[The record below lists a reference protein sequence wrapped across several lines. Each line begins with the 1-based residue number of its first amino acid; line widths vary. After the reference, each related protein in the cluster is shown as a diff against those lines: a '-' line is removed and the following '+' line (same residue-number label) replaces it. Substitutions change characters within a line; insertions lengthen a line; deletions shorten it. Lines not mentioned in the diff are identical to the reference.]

1 MSNGSFDFNEF
12 AKESKDVLTNP
23 NYFATMKT
31 TGGMTEP
38 LIKAVIYG
46 AIAGLFTFLWSL
58 LHLGT
63 AGGFSSILGGA
74 VGVMAFIWSVV
85 GAIIGL
91 FIMGV
96 IILVLSAICKGST
109 DYEANVRVT
118 AAVMVV
124 MPIGAALGFLGGF
137 NFYLGTIVSLAVNVF
152 ALWLTYK
159 GLVQALKAKPETA
172 RIMLYVLIAVFVLFM
187 LIGLGAKRKASQFI
201 DNFNSSEFKEL
212 MEEAPK
218 N

>member
-1 MSNGSFDFNEF
+1 MSNESFDFNEF
-12 AKESKDVLTNP
+12 VKDSKDVLVNP

-46 AIAGLFTFLWSL
+46 AIAGLITFIYSL
-58 LHLGT
+58 LHIGPMT
-63 AGGFSSILGGA
+63 GGLFGGA
-74 VGVMAFIWSVV
+74 IGVMAFIWAVI

-91 FIMGV
+91 FIGGV
-96 IILVLSAICKGST
+96 IVLVLSAISKGNT

-118 AAVMVV
+118 AAIMVV
-124 MPIGAALGFLGGF
+124 MPISAALGFLSGI
-137 NFYLGTIVSLAVNVF
+137 NFYLGAFVGLAVNIF

-172 RIMLYVLIAVFVLFM
+172 KVVMYVLIGVFVLFM
-187 LIGLGAKRKASQFI
+187 LVGLGTRRKAAQFME
-201 DNFNSSEFKEL
+201 NFNSSDLKEL
-212 MEEAPK
+212 MEQAPTE
-218 N
+218 

>member
-12 AKESKDVLTNP
+12 VKESKDVLVNP

-31 TGGMTEP
+31 SGGMTEP

-46 AIAGLFTFLWSL
+46 AVAGLITFLYSL
-58 LHLGT
+58 LHI
-63 AGGFSSILGGA
+63 GGVTGGLFGGA
-74 VGVMAFIWSVV
+74 IGVMAFIWSVI
-85 GAIIGL
+85 GAVIGL
-91 FIMGV
+91 FLGGV
-96 IILVLSAICKGST
+96 ILLAISAICKGST

-118 AAVMVV
+118 AAVMVI
-124 MPIGAALGFLGGF
+124 MPISAALGFFSGI
-137 NFYLGTIVSLAVNVF
+137 NFYLGTIVGLVVNIF

-172 RIMLYVLIAVFVLFM
+172 RILLYVLIAIFVLFM
-187 LIGLGAKRKASQFI
+187 LVGMGTRRKASQFME
-201 DNFNSSEFKEL
+201 NFNSSEFKEL
-212 MEEAPK
+212 MKEAPK

>member
-12 AKESKDVLTNP
+12 VKDSKDVLVNP

-31 TGGMTEP
+31 SGGMAEP

-46 AIAGLFTFLWSL
+46 AIAGFFTFLWSM
-58 LHLGT
+58 LHVGV
-63 AGGFSSILGGA
+63 SSFGLLGGA
-74 VGVMAFIWSVV
+74 VGVTAFIFMVI

-91 FIMGV
+91 FIGGV
-96 IILVLSAICKGST
+96 IMLILSAICKGNT

-118 AAVMVV
+118 AAVMII
-124 MPIGAALGFLGGF
+124 MPISAALGFLMGI
-137 NFYLGTIVSLAVNVF
+137 NFYLGTIVSLAVNIF

-172 RIMLYVLIAVFVLFM
+172 RILLYVFIAIFVLFM
-187 LIGLGAKRKASQFI
+187 LLGLGARRKANQFME
-201 DNFNSSEFKEL
+201 NFNSSDFKEL
-212 MEEAPK
+212 IEETPK